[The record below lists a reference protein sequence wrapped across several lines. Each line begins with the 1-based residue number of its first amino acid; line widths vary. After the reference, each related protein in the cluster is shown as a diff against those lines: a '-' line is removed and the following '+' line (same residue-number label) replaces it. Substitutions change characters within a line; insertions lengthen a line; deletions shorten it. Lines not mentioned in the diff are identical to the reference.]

1 MIVAPDISAGVTQ
14 GCCCPRISFGLFN
27 AAGLSLCDMRTGELE
42 LFLKSPARLRDSVP
56 EFPEFPTEFP
66 RIKLPM
72 LWLLLNRHDDP
83 HGTRPTRNG
92 PTGSPDLC
100 RKTNLGRVGER
111 RLAK

>member
-14 GCCCPRISFGLFN
+14 GSCCPRISFGLFN

-72 LWLLLNRHDDP
+72 LWLLLYLHDDP
-83 HGTRPTRNG
+83 HVSRPKRNVT
-92 PTGSPDLC
+92 TGYSWLFINKDTY
-100 RKTNLGRVGER
+100 RRVTS
-111 RLAK
+111 